1 MNDAFSVILT
11 VYDQAREL
19 EELLPELLKQ
29 SYEAG
34 YEVIV
39 VDESSTDD
47 TSDVLKL
54 LKNQYPHLYSTFLPA
69 FLPSFL
75 PKPGSRILRRKQAFN
90 IGLKAAK
97 NEWVIITKI
106 PNHPLA
112 DDVLQA
118 ISENIDDNPLTLG
131 YHLKKG
137 IRLQPFDSVDDA
149 RKHIL
154 RIERKLHTI
163 REFKCGNYI
172 WGRYDFIIVKK
183 EYAYELLSLFE
194 QDVPAISLFGIRLAI
209 FCKNLWRRPSTTLL
223 VTSP

>member
-11 VYDQAREL
+11 VFDQAREL
-19 EELLPELLKQ
+19 EEQLPEFLKQ

-47 TSDVLKL
+47 TSNVLKL
-54 LKNQYPHLYSTFLPA
+54 LKNQYPHLYSTFLPK
-69 FLPSFL
+69 PS
-75 PKPGSRILRRKQAFN
+75 SRILRRKQAFN

-97 NEWVIITKI
+97 NEWIIITKI
-106 PNHPLA
+106 SDYPLA

-118 ISENIDDNPLTLG
+118 ISENIADTPLTLG
-131 YHLKKG
+131 YHQKKG

-154 RIERKLHTI
+154 RTERKLKKI
-163 REFKCGNYI
+163 REFKYGNYI

-183 EYAYELLSLFE
+183 EFAYELLSLFE
-194 QDVPAISLFGIRLAI
+194 QNVPTIPLFGIRLAI
-209 FCKNLWRRPSTTLL
+209 LLKNLWRRPSTTLL